1 MFFNLASTL
10 HLKLPPAA
18 LTRAMPRL
26 QYLFRCLKPEE
37 VLPSSELYAETGPS
51 PATARIRIIHN
62 PVQSEKN
69 PATERDLGTRGRA
82 VLRIA
87 GRRTGEN
94 RWIRAF
100 YRAGDVT
107 VRHTGRVAR
116 VLWLEV
122 TGFLFLCL
130 AVIGAAAGFR
140 EYRHYAH
147 GQSGPGKA
155 AVAAVFTLMFVY
167 FGVNSFW
174 RSRRTAGK

>member
-1 MFFNLASTL
+1 MPQVPGKFCPHSTYT
-10 HLKLPPAA
+10 PAA
-18 LTRAMPRL
+18 DWW
-26 QYLFRCLKPEE
+26 
-37 VLPSSELYAETGPS
+37 
-51 PATARIRIIHN
+51 PAARIRITQN

-69 PATERDLGTRGRA
+69 QATTRDFGTRGRA
-82 VLRIA
+82 LLRIA

-94 RWIRAF
+94 RWVRAF

-130 AVIGAAAGFR
+130 AVIGAAAAFR
-140 EYRHYAH
+140 EYHHYTR
-147 GQSGPGKA
+147 GQSGPGKVV
-155 AVAAVFTLMFVY
+155 VAAVFTLLFVY

-174 RSRRTAGK
+174 RSRRTARK

>member
-1 MFFNLASTL
+1 MFLSFASTL
-10 HLKLPPAA
+10 HLNLLPAA
-18 LTRAMPRL
+18 HQYRAEAAVISFDAL
-26 QYLFRCLKPEE
+26 SLWE
-37 VLPSSELYAETGPS
+37 VLPLLPGEHRAGALGP
-51 PATARIRIIHN
+51 AARIRIAQN

-69 PATERDLGTRGRA
+69 PSATRDFGTHGRA
-82 VLRIA
+82 FLRVA

-94 RWIRAF
+94 RWVRAL

-130 AVIGAAAGFR
+130 AVIGAGAAFR
-140 EYRHYAH
+140 EYRHYAR
-147 GQSGPGKA
+147 GEAGFGKV
-155 AVAAVFTLMFVY
+155 AVAAAFTFMFVY

-174 RSRRTAGK
+174 RSRSPRK